1 MWTFWSEAT
10 TKTRALNSTSWTT
23 LHPWLKFRTLLT
35 DTEDTFL
42 SVSWID
48 CTGPVRRFFLF
59 QLKRILNKVFLDLS
73 REEGYKVLVEC
84 VKEVHRRLIVNL
96 PNFKVQM
103 IDANGVTEMP
113 IISAKQLALNAA
125 PDAH

>member
-1 MWTFWSEAT
+1 
-10 TKTRALNSTSWTT
+10 
-23 LHPWLKFRTLLT
+23 
-35 DTEDTFL
+35 
-42 SVSWID
+42 
-48 CTGPVRRFFLF
+48 
-59 QLKRILNKVFLDLS
+59 
-73 REEGYKVLVEC
+73 VLVEC

-113 IISAKQLALNAA
+113 IISAKQLALNAE

>member
-1 MWTFWSEAT
+1 V
-10 TKTRALNSTSWTT
+10 N
-23 LHPWLKFRTLLT
+23 LLIGGY
-35 DTEDTFL
+35 DKDEGAQLYFL
-42 SVSWID
+42 DYLASMVKVPYAAHGYGGYFSLSIMD
-48 CTGPVRRFFLF
+48 RLYRPSKIIIYF
-59 QLKRILNKVFLDLS
+59 QCKGANMVIFLDLS

-113 IISAKQLALNAA
+113 IISAKQLALNAE